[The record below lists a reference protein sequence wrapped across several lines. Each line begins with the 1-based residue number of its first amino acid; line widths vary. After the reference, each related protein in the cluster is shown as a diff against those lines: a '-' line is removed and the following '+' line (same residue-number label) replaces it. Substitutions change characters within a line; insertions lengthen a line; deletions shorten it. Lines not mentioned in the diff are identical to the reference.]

1 MPAAHVRVRSGDAP
15 HLSPP
20 PRWGEDVRIES
31 TPPLAVARL
40 PYRPHTRQHAFH
52 LSGARYR
59 GLISGI
65 RGGKTLAGCIE
76 SLRLATKPGTYPGL
90 GWIVAPDYPMLQ
102 DSTMREFFRWCPRQV
117 IAGWHKTDRLL
128 TLVDGNEIQFK
139 SANEPDSLRGA
150 TLKWFWVDE
159 GALCQRA
166 VWNILLG
173 RVASTRGRGILTT
186 TPKGFNWV
194 YDLVV
199 SGDPDYEFVI
209 FKSSDN
215 PYLPRDEIERLYRQ
229 YSPAFARQELEASFE
244 HFVGKVYQDFRA
256 DVHAAELTYR
266 PEWPLYRALDWGFNN
281 PTVCLWIQTDPSDRV
296 YIISEYYEVLKT
308 HQENALAI
316 VEAEKLAGYEPAAA
330 SYCDP
335 ADAAARAEFVR
346 HGISTLARRT
356 DLQVGLELVRRAL
369 KERADGKPGQGK
381 PGLLVDRRC
390 VNTIRE
396 FNSYRYPDAPAE
408 TLAAQS
414 EVSAGMRR
422 HFASARREEPVP
434 ADNHAMDALRYFFVN
449 WQTSRIEAEPFEV
462 R

>member
-1 MPAAHVRVRSGDAP
+1 
-15 HLSPP
+15 
-20 PRWGEDVRIES
+20 
-31 TPPLAVARL
+31 
-40 PYRPHTRQHAFH
+40 
-52 LSGARYR
+52 
-59 GLISGI
+59 
-65 RGGKTLAGCIE
+65 
-76 SLRLATKPGTYPGL
+76 
-90 GWIVAPDYPMLQ
+90 MLQ
-102 DSTMREFFRWCPRQV
+102 DSTMREFFRWCPRQIV
-117 IAGWHKTDRLL
+117 AGWHKTDRIL
-128 TLVDGNEIQFK
+128 TLADGNEIQFK

-159 GALCQRA
+159 AALCQRA

-256 DVHAAELTYR
+256 DVHVADLAYR

-296 YIISEYYEVLKT
+296 HVISEYYEVLRT

-316 VEAEKLAGYEPAAA
+316 LAAERLAGYGPVAA

-335 ADAAARAEFVR
+335 ADAAARAEFAR
-346 HGISTLARRT
+346 QGIATLARRT

-369 KERADGKPGQGK
+369 KERPDDLPLGRHEPSARAGGQGR

-390 VNTIRE
+390 ANTIRE
-396 FNSYRYPDAPAE
+396 FNSYHYHDAPGE
-408 TLAAQS
+408 GPENELY
-414 EVSAGMRR
+414 AGIRKPP
-422 HFASARREEPVP
+422 ATTRREEPVP
-434 ADNHAMDALRYFFVN
+434 VDNHAMDALRYFFVN
-449 WQTSRIEAEPFEV
+449 WQSSRIEAEPFEV